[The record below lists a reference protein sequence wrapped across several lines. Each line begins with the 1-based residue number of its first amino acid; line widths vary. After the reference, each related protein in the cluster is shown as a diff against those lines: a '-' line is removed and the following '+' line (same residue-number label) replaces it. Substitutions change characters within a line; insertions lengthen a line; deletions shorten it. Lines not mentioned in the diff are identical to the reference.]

1 MIESISPTPLVQ
13 NDNKRKL
20 HKKLVSN
27 TGYAAMG
34 FGTVCGIT
42 GMKSLKFANKM
53 TVHKVS
59 AYLAG
64 IATVMHFA
72 IAKGLD
78 KLFQKNK

>member
-1 MIESISPTPLVQ
+1 MIEPISPSSVVQ

-42 GMKSLKFANKM
+42 GMKSLKFANKV

-64 IATVMHFA
+64 IATVIHFA

-78 KLFQKNK
+78 KLFQRDK

>member
-1 MIESISPTPLVQ
+1 MIEPISPTPLVQ

-42 GMKSLKFANKM
+42 GMKSLRFANKM

>member
-1 MIESISPTPLVQ
+1 MIEPISPTPLVQ

-78 KLFQKNK
+78 KLFQKK

>member
-1 MIESISPTPLVQ
+1 MIEPISPSSVVQ

-20 HKKLVSN
+20 HKKLVSY
-27 TGYAAMG
+27 TGYTAMG

-59 AYLAG
+59 AYLA
-64 IATVMHFA
+64 AFSTVLHLGFV
-72 IAKGLD
+72 KGLD
-78 KLFQKNK
+78 KLFNKS